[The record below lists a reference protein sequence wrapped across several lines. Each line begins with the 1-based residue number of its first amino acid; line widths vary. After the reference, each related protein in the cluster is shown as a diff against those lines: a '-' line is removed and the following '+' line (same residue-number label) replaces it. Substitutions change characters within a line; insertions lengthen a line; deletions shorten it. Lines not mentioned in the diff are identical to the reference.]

1 MIAIFYKYGVIIFWT
16 MLLAINTVIFKIPN
30 NYIYIF
36 LGASLALSLYVIY
49 RDPKLLTKRAF
60 AILWI
65 ITLINIVYWLFFD
78 HTYNGMLYVAAK
90 LSTFLLIAI
99 SINYYYDFLV
109 KNFTK
114 IIIYIG
120 FFVLLIG
127 AILNTHYF
135 GGRYTGPFGN
145 PNSLGWLSSLM
156 FGLTYLTKEKSYKKY
171 ALLFFFLSMIMMS
184 GSRAALG
191 GAVLAILLKG
201 KISFNKIFLLG
212 FALCALLLAQNIAS
226 HFGIHTGLERIIKS
240 EKSNELLSGREQ
252 EYALGLLTI
261 KESPLTGHGL
271 DKYAWISPKIVKLS
285 GLLRK
290 DPFFVGN
297 PHNSYIAMFIMYG
310 ILVGS
315 IILLTV
321 LYYIIKVIRNRVPPD
336 ILFMVLFS
344 FLAAFFESY
353 LFGVSGFEGL
363 IFWFSLPLALMC
375 ITKEKELSLSKQ
387 TLENCYK

>member
-1 MIAIFYKYGVIIFWT
+1 MIALFYKYGVIIFWA
-16 MLLAINTVIFKIPN
+16 MLLAINTVIFKIPG
-30 NYIYIF
+30 NYAYVF
-36 LGASLALSLYVIY
+36 LGTSLALSLYVIY
-49 RDPKLLTKRAF
+49 RDPKLLTRRAF

-65 ITLINIVYWLFFD
+65 ITLINVVYWLFFD
-78 HTYNGMLYVAAK
+78 NTYNSMLYVAAK
-90 LSTFLLIAI
+90 LSTFLLIMI

-114 IIIYIG
+114 IVTYIG
-120 FFVLLIG
+120 FFVLLVG
-127 AILNTHYF
+127 AVLNTHYF

-171 ALLFFFLSMIMMS
+171 ALLIFFLSMIMMS
-184 GSRAALG
+184 GSRVALG

-201 KISFNKIFLLG
+201 RLSLNKILLLG
-212 FALCALLLAQNIAS
+212 FALGTLLLAQNIAS
-226 HFGIHTGLERIIKS
+226 HFGIHTGLERIVKS
-240 EKSNELLSGREQ
+240 EKSHELLSGREQ

-271 DKYAWISPKIVKLS
+271 DKYAWISPEVIRVS

-290 DPFFVGN
+290 DPFFAAN

-310 ILVGS
+310 TPIGS
-315 IILLTV
+315 IVLLTL
-321 LYYIIKVIRNRVPPD
+321 LYYLFKIIRSHVPPD
-336 ILFMVLFS
+336 TLFMVLFS

-353 LFGVSGFEGL
+353 LFGVSGFESL
-363 IFWFSLPLALMC
+363 IFWFSLPLALMY
-375 ITKEKELSLSKQ
+375 ITKVKEISTTKQ
-387 TLENCYK
+387 IVENSYK

>member
-1 MIAIFYKYGVIIFWT
+1 MIALFYKYGVVIFWA
-16 MLLAINTVIFKIPN
+16 MLLAINTVVFKIPG
-30 NYIYIF
+30 NYAYVF
-36 LGASLALSLYVIY
+36 LGVSFTLSLYVIY

-60 AILWI
+60 TVLWI
-65 ITLINIVYWLFFD
+65 ITLINVVYWLFFN
-78 HTYNGMLYVAAK
+78 HTYNSMLYVAAK
-90 LSTFLLIAI
+90 LSTFLLIMI

-120 FFVLLIG
+120 FFVLLVG

-145 PNSLGWLSSLM
+145 PNSLGWLSSLL

-171 ALLFFFLSMIMMS
+171 ALLIFFLSMIMMS

-191 GAVLAILLKG
+191 GAVLAFLLKG
-201 KISFNKIFLLG
+201 KLSFKKIFLLG
-212 FALCALLLAQNIAS
+212 FALGTLFLAQNIAS
-226 HFGIHTGLERIIKS
+226 HFGIHTGLERIVMS
-240 EKSNELLSGREQ
+240 EKSHELLSGREQ
-252 EYALGLLTI
+252 EYALGLLTVR
-261 KESPLTGHGL
+261 ESPLTGHGL
-271 DKYAWISPKIVKLS
+271 DKYAWISPNIIRLS

-297 PHNSYIAMFIMYG
+297 PHNSYIALFIMYG
-310 ILVGS
+310 IPVGS
-315 IILLTV
+315 IILLV
-321 LYYIIKVIRNRVPPD
+321 LLYYILKILRSHVPPD

-363 IFWFSLPLALMC
+363 IFWFSLPLALMY
-375 ITKEKELSLSKQ
+375 ITKAKETTAAKQ
-387 TLENCYK
+387 VTENSYK